1 MANKRYDINDERIAR
16 IDSILSR
23 LPKLEKRIDEINAA
37 LFAGNITSAEF
48 MKLTQ
53 ERSVLVKKYDDLERE
68 AAETYRIIDQKSRG
82 NITIVSNNIE

>member
-37 LFAGNITSAEF
+37 LFAGNITSAVF

-53 ERSVLVKKYDDLERE
+53 ERSVLVKQYDDLERE
-68 AAETYRIIDQKSRG
+68 VAKTYRIIDQKSRG
-82 NITIVSNNIE
+82 KLTIVSTNIE

>member
-48 MKLTQ
+48 IKLTQ
-53 ERSVLVKKYDDLERE
+53 ERSVLVKQYDDLERE
-68 AAETYRIIDQKSRG
+68 AAETYRIIGEKSRG
-82 NITIVSNNIE
+82 KITIVSTNIE

>member
-37 LFAGNITSAEF
+37 LFAGNITSAAF
-48 MKLTQ
+48 IKLTQ
-53 ERSVLVKKYDDLERE
+53 ERSVLVKQYDDLERE
-68 AAETYRIIDQKSRG
+68 VAETYRIIDQKSRG
-82 NITIVSNNIE
+82 KLTIVSTNIE